1 MVKGET
7 YDKQLFE
14 SDAFRHFINIFLN
27 KQSGVTKGCEVT
39 KDAQNITVA
48 AGCFV
53 IQGGLLKET
62 TGTDNAI
69 PTEAGY
75 YKLVY
80 EIDLSKTNNK
90 YEFKQG
96 SYKFVKALGDYPKLI
111 QEDLDNGGT
120 IYQLSFCQFRI
131 TETGLQDFKDLR
143 KIIDYGIYVK
153 KAECSYI
160 VATLKTAQEISRGNN
175 FLVKLN
181 VADENGDFFKLNS
194 AGKIEV
200 LKDCMAH
207 LSSKLFVHDCGGEG
221 YVFSKIKVNNN
232 EISSSLERI
241 VNRDY
246 TQSIDSGIT
255 YELKKGDIVSLAVDY
270 TSDTG
275 NPKIRSG
282 ANATNISISTF

>member
-7 YDKQLFE
+7 YNKQLFE

-39 KDAQNITVA
+39 KDAQNIIVA

-90 YEFKQG
+90 DEFKQG

-120 IYQLSFCQFRI
+120 IYQLPFCQFRI

-143 KIIDYGIYVK
+143 KFIEYGIYQK
-153 KAECSYI
+153 KGKVLY
-160 VATLKTAQEISRGNN
+160 
-175 FLVKLN
+175 
-181 VADENGDFFKLNS
+181 EN
-194 AGKIEV
+194 EV
-200 LKDCMAH
+200 
-207 LSSKLFVHDCGGEG
+207 G
-221 YVFSKIKVNNN
+221 
-232 EISSSLERI
+232 
-241 VNRDY
+241 
-246 TQSIDSGIT
+246 TT
-255 YELKKGDIVSLAVDY
+255 GDIVLNDNLSNYKYIKVFWKVGNNNRGEEVSVALNQNINLSSIDFIDSKIWIHTKTMKMEDTKLTVKRYKEYSIIDSEQWKPYGSSTNSIVIFKVEGY
-270 TSDTG
+270 TDG
-275 NPKIRSG
+275 E
-282 ANATNISISTF
+282 

>member
-14 SDAFRHFINIFLN
+14 NDAFRHFINIFLN

-62 TGTDNAI
+62 TGTDNTI

-90 YEFKQG
+90 DEFKQG

-143 KIIDYGIYVK
+143 EIIDYGIYERKGEIVYENESGS
-153 KAECSYI
+153 KAEKITLQKEIDEFDEIQIDYLVETADYKISDRKRINIAKNKIISLYSVLTHTDDLQLYVAARYTFSGKNLVKNIERTGRIGGGATIIEKMDRIAITRI
-160 VATLKTAQEISRGNN
+160 VA
-175 FLVKLN
+175 
-181 VADENGDFFKLNS
+181 FKN
-194 AGKIEV
+194 
-200 LKDCMAH
+200 
-207 LSSKLFVHDCGGEG
+207 
-221 YVFSKIKVNNN
+221 
-232 EISSSLERI
+232 
-241 VNRDY
+241 
-246 TQSIDSGIT
+246 
-255 YELKKGDIVSLAVDY
+255 
-270 TSDTG
+270 
-275 NPKIRSG
+275 
-282 ANATNISISTF
+282 